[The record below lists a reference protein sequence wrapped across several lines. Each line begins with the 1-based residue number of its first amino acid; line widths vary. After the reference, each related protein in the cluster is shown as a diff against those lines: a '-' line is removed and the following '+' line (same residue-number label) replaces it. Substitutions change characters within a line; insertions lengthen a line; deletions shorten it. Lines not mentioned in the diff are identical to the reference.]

1 MVCPTPLG
9 SRRHSE
15 NKERRGS
22 WDMLQM
28 YNPKNYKN
36 AESAR
41 SFFKLLFF
49 SLFFWWSWSKNLCVL
64 GDILRLR
71 ARNVQEYNEH

>member
-1 MVCPTPLG
+1 MVTCPTPVG

-15 NKERRGS
+15 NKERRVS
-22 WDMLQM
+22 WDILQM
-28 YNPKNYKN
+28 YKPKN

-49 SLFFWWSWSKNLCVL
+49 SLFFWGSWSKNLCAL
-64 GDILRLR
+64 GNILGPR
-71 ARNVQEYNEH
+71 ARKVPEYNEH